1 MLLLLSWLT
10 RWVQERHDRR
20 LVGCATCLC
29 GCYGCGG
36 ALMTATSLRAG
47 RDDATDGDAVQFG
60 VLGPLQMS
68 IGGALVPLGTPKQR
82 AVLAVLI
89 VNANRPVDI
98 DVLIG
103 AAWNQRP
110 PAGARATL
118 HAYISNLRRLMSSAG
133 IDRALLASAPPG
145 YRLAIG
151 QDQYD
156 LGRFRAEK
164 DAGLHAAAAAEF
176 EQASRQMAEALAQ
189 WRGPFLEDLRDFQ
202 FVETLATA
210 FDEEKVVAHT
220 AHVEAEIAC
229 GRPHAVIMELETLI
243 AEHPYREPLWAQLI
257 TAYYVTERQSDALGA
272 YRRLKTALAEG
283 LGIDPG
289 PTVSALH
296 ERILRQEPLVAKQG
310 AALTTRKRGVFA
322 PEPTTSSIVLP
333 QSAAGRLRDQN
344 GRHYPLTGAI
354 TRIGRFTDND
364 IVLDD
369 TDVSRHHAVITDT
382 GTGYVMTDLRSTNGV
397 EVQGHRVRGSAT
409 LADGDRVRIGGYDLI
424 FEIRPADG

>member
-1 MLLLLSWLT
+1 
-10 RWVQERHDRR
+10 
-20 LVGCATCLC
+20 
-29 GCYGCGG
+29 
-36 ALMTATSLRAG
+36 MTNTGLG
-47 RDDATDGDAVQFG
+47 FG
-60 VLGPLQMS
+60 VLGPLLMTS
-68 IGGALVPLGTPKQR
+68 YGVRVPVGAPKQR
-82 AVLAVLI
+82 AVLAMLLI
-89 VNANRPVDI
+89 NRNRPVS
-98 DVLIG
+98 VESLINAVWG
-103 AAWNQRP
+103 EEPVPAARTSIQ
-110 PAGARATL
+110 A
-118 HAYISNLRRLMSSAG
+118 HVSNLRRLLRTVG
-133 IDRALLASAPPG
+133 VDPYQVLASAPPG
-145 YRLAIG
+145 YQLSVA
-151 QDQYD
+151 DADCD
-156 LGRFRAEK
+156 LGRFVSTKA
-164 DAGLHAAAAAEF
+164 AATQAAAAGRF
-176 EQASRQMAEALAQ
+176 EEASSHLSLALAE
-189 WRGPFLEDLRDFQ
+189 WRGPVLDDLRDFV
-202 FVETLATA
+202 FVDAFATA
-210 FDEEKVVAHT
+210 LMEEKVAAHT
-220 AHVEAEIAC
+220 ARAEAEIAC
-229 GRPHAVIMELETLI
+229 GRAGAVIGELEVLT

-296 ERILRQEPLVAKQG
+296 ERILRQEVLIPKQG

-397 EVQGHRVRGSAT
+397 EVQGHRIRGSAT
-409 LADGDRVRIGGYDLI
+409 LAEGDRIRIGGYDFT
-424 FEIRPADG
+424 FEIRAG